1 MSTITL
7 NAESYAQTVTRDGIV
22 LVDFWATWCPPCRA
36 FGPVFEAASETNP
49 DIVFGK
55 VDTDAEPVLAG
66 SLDILSIPTLM
77 AFRDGVQ
84 VFSQPGALPAPA
96 LTKLIA
102 AIRDL
107 DMAAVRREM
116 AAGETA
122 ARTA

>member
-1 MSTITL
+1 MITL

>member
-1 MSTITL
+1 
-7 NAESYAQTVTRDGIV
+7 
-22 LVDFWATWCPPCRA
+22 
-36 FGPVFEAASETNP
+36 
-49 DIVFGK
+49 